1 MKRLVGILFFVLL
14 AVWGCSGGEQEKVRS
29 SAGES
34 AAPLQA
40 PAAPF
45 KSVSPSEAAQLID
58 SKKNLVLID
67 VRTPEELREG
77 AIEGST
83 MVPFWAV
90 MQNKLTIPK
99 DSPIMLICAVG
110 GRSYAAGQMLV
121 KYGYTEIYNLSGGIS
136 AWKQAGLPLKY

>member
-1 MKRLVGILFFVLL
+1 MKRLVGILFIVLL
-14 AVWGCSGGEQEKVRS
+14 AVWGCSGGEQEKSRS

-34 AAPLQA
+34 AAPPVTQ
-40 PAAPF
+40 AAPF
-45 KSVSPSEAAQLID
+45 KSVPPAEAAQLIHNN
-58 SKKNLVLID
+58 KNLVLID

-99 DSPIMLICAVG
+99 DTPIMLICAVG

-121 KYGYTEIYNLSGGIS
+121 KYGYTDIYNLSGGIS